1 MEVKKTYPKI
11 LLLIFSSSIF
21 FIILYSILFYYTK
34 KVENQVYTN
43 SKEQFTNEVDKLV
56 VLDSKPISVAINND
70 SNWDEYVNFI
80 TSRDTI
86 WYNESIANEIDIYN
100 VDYLGTYDANQNFV
114 IHNATS
120 KIKTID
126 FISKQAMLDLNKSG
140 LSKFYMKIPEGII
153 EVSGAAIHPSD
164 DAKKNKTKAF
174 GYFFVVRLLDDEF
187 LKNLEKLTNSHI
199 QFIDSNSKNSIGNH
213 HIYATFNLKDNQNK
227 VIAKLL
233 FERKFDVYFENTIDI
248 LYIIII
254 AFIISL
260 LINVFYTKKLVYNP
274 LELVARVLETGSKKA
289 IRKLKTTSGEF
300 RYIGNLF
307 EENNIQKLE
316 LVKAKLKAE
325 EGDRLKSSFLANL
338 SHEIR
343 TPMNAINGFT
353 DLLLHTN
360 LTDDERLEYL
370 NVIDK
375 SGRNLVSIIDDLIEM
390 SKIDSNQITPNY
402 TSLNL
407 ESCMNELFE
416 TIKVTIPKSKEI
428 DFHII
433 ENKKPAAYNIIT
445 DEVKLKQIIV
455 NLVTNAIKFTNV
467 GYVAFGYK
475 INKSAKEIIINIKDS
490 GLGIDEINQK
500 NIFERFKRVD
510 GDAAINE
517 GGLGLGLAISKAYV
531 EMLGGKIFLESKVNK
546 GSVFSFSIP
555 LKFDYVQMITV
566 QPIKE
571 KENFIGHDDG
581 IILIAEDD
589 NINFLLFQKIMQS
602 KNYTIIRAVN
612 GQEAVDI
619 CLSNSNIDLVLMDIK
634 MPKMNG
640 FEALEKIKTIRPE
653 LIVIA
658 QTAYASDEDEEKILK
673 AGFNGYLTKPINRE
687 QLFEIIED
695 VFRNKK

>member
-21 FIILYSILFYYTK
+21 FIILYYILFYYTK
-34 KVENQVYTN
+34 QVENQVYTN
-43 SKEQFTNEVDKLV
+43 SKAQFTNEVTKLV

-80 TSRDTI
+80 TSKDTI
-86 WYNESIANEIDIYN
+86 WYNESIANEIEIYN

-114 IHNATS
+114 IHTATS

-126 FISKQAMLDLNKSG
+126 FISKQAILDLNKSG

-164 DAKKNKTKAF
+164 DSKKNKTKAF
-174 GYFFVVRLLDDEF
+174 GYFFVVRLLDANF
-187 LKNLEKLTNSHI
+187 LKNLEKLTNSRI
-199 QFIDSNSKNSIGNH
+199 QFIDSNAKNSTGKH
-213 HIYATFNLKDNQNK
+213 HIYSTFDLKDNNNK

-248 LYIIII
+248 LYIIMV
-254 AFIISL
+254 AFIINL
-260 LINVFYTKKLVYNP
+260 LINVFYTRKLVYHP
-274 LELVARVLETGSKKA
+274 LELVATVLETGSKKA
-289 IRKLKTTSGEF
+289 IKHLKSTSGEF
-300 RYIGNLF
+300 SYIGNLF

-325 EGDRLKSSFLANL
+325 ESDRLKSSFLANL

-360 LTDDERLEYL
+360 LTDAERLEYL

-402 TSLNL
+402 TSINL
-407 ESCMNELFE
+407 ESCINELFE
-416 TIKVTIPKSKEI
+416 TIKVTIPKSKAI
-428 DFHII
+428 DFFII
-433 ENKKPAAYNIIT
+433 ENKNPAAYTIIV
-445 DEVKLKQIIV
+445 DEIKLKQIII
-455 NLVTNAIKFTNV
+455 NLVTNAIKFTNT
-467 GYVAFGYK
+467 GYVSFGYE
-475 INKSAKEIIINIKDS
+475 INKKNNEIVFVIQDS

-500 NIFERFKRVD
+500 HIFERFKRVD
-510 GDAAINE
+510 GDASINE

-531 EMLGGKIFLESKVNK
+531 EMMGGKIFLKSKVNK

-555 LKFDYVQMITV
+555 LKLDNAQMISV
-566 QPIKE
+566 QPIKVKDNFIS
-571 KENFIGHDDG
+571 KENGV
-581 IILIAEDD
+581 ILIAEDD

-602 KNYTIIRAVN
+602 KNYTIIRAIN
-612 GQEAVDI
+612 GQEAVDF
-619 CLSNSNIDLVLMDIK
+619 CLSNSSVDLVLMDIK

-640 FEALEKIKTIRPE
+640 FEALEIIKAIRPE

-658 QTAYASDEDEEKILK
+658 QTAYASVEDEEKILK
-673 AGFNGYLTKPINRE
+673 AGFHGYLTKPINRE
-687 QLFEIIED
+687 KLFEVIEN

>member
-21 FIILYSILFYYTK
+21 FIILYYILFYYTK
-34 KVENQVYTN
+34 QVENQVYTN
-43 SKEQFTNEVDKLV
+43 SKAQFTNEVTKLV

-80 TSRDTI
+80 TSKDTV
-86 WYNESIANEIDIYN
+86 WYNESIANEIEIYD

-114 IHNATS
+114 IHTATS

-126 FISKQAMLDLNKSG
+126 IIPKQAMLDLNKSG

-164 DAKKNKTKAF
+164 DAKKNKTKTF
-174 GYFFVVRLLDDEF
+174 GYFFVVRLLDANF
-187 LKNLEKLTNSHI
+187 LKNLEKLTNSRI
-199 QFIDSNSKNSIGNH
+199 QFIDSNAKNSTGNH
-213 HIYATFNLKDNQNK
+213 HIYTTFDLKDNQNK

-248 LYIIII
+248 LYIIMV
-254 AFIISL
+254 AFIINL
-260 LINVFYTKKLVYNP
+260 IINVFYTKKLVYNP
-274 LELVARVLETGSKKA
+274 LELVANVLETGSKKA
-289 IRKLKTTSGEF
+289 IKQLKSTSGEF
-300 RYIGNLF
+300 SHIGNLF
-307 EENNIQKLE
+307 EENNIQKRE

-325 EGDRLKSSFLANL
+325 ESDRLKSSFLANL

-360 LTDDERLEYL
+360 LTDAERLEYL

-402 TSLNL
+402 SSINL
-407 ESCMNELFE
+407 ESCINELFE
-416 TIKVTIPKSKEI
+416 TIKVTIPKSKAI
-428 DFHII
+428 DFFII
-433 ENKKPAAYNIIT
+433 ENKNPAAYTIIV
-445 DEVKLKQIIV
+445 DEIKLKQIII
-455 NLVTNAIKFTNV
+455 NLVTNAIKFTNT
-467 GYVAFGYK
+467 GYVSFGYE
-475 INKSAKEIIINIKDS
+475 INKKNNEIVFVIQDS

-500 NIFERFKRVD
+500 HIFERFKRVD
-510 GDAAINE
+510 GDASINE

-531 EMLGGKIFLESKVNK
+531 EMMGGEIFLESKVNK

-555 LKFDYVQMITV
+555 LKLDNAQMISV
-566 QPIKE
+566 QPIKV
-571 KENFIGHDDG
+571 KDNFISEENGV
-581 IILIAEDD
+581 ILIAEDD

-602 KNYTIIRAVN
+602 KNYTIIRAIN
-612 GQEAVDI
+612 GQEAVDF
-619 CLSNSNIDLVLMDIK
+619 CLSNSSIDLVLMDIK

-640 FEALEKIKTIRPE
+640 FEALEIIKAIRPE

-658 QTAYASDEDEEKILK
+658 QTAYASVEDEEKILK
-673 AGFNGYLTKPINRE
+673 AGFHGYLTKPINRE
-687 QLFEIIED
+687 KLFEIIEN
-695 VFRNKK
+695 VFRNK